1 MSLHSI
7 FNSLWNMD
15 LTFIVNVSLL
25 ILAVLSLAILGYGL
39 LLWISDRLEQ
49 FQVCK
54 DFVGKYYNLSGLKK
68 IFVDYMILGL
78 IIVPFVIFLFYI
90 LIEFLL
96 PMFGLK

>member
-25 ILAVLSLAILGYGL
+25 ILAVLGLAILVYGL
-39 LLWISDRLEQ
+39 LLWIADRLEQ

-54 DFVGKYYNLSGLKK
+54 DFVDKYYNLSGLKK
-68 IFVDYMILGL
+68 IFVDYMIFGL
-78 IIVPFVIFLFYI
+78 IIVPFVIFPFYI
-90 LIEFLL
+90 LIEFFL

>member
-39 LLWISDRLEQ
+39 LLWIADRLDQ
-49 FQVCK
+49 LQVCK
-54 DFVGKYYNLSGLKK
+54 DFVGKYYNLSDLKK
-68 IFVDYMILGL
+68 GFVDYMILLL
-78 IIVPFVIFLFYI
+78 ILVPFVIFLFYI
-90 LIEFLL
+90 LSEFLL